1 MSEILL
7 KLLYYFYVFQSS
19 DQKHQILAM
28 SIRPDDHRRKWDRKE
43 YERKAQD
50 RVKATK
56 EEDQSDDGPV
66 SRELLKRR
74 DYKVDLDSKLG
85 KSVVISKTTPSSQ
98 SGGYYCNVCDCVVKD
113 SINFLDH
120 INGKKHQRN
129 LGMSMKVERSSLDQV
144 KERFQKNKKKMEEK
158 QKDYDLD
165 VKVREAKEEEDRYK
179 EYKREKRK
187 DRKRKAED
195 DVDEES
201 AGMSSEMAA
210 IMGFG
215 GFGGA
220 KKNN

>member
-1 MSEILL
+1 M
-7 KLLYYFYVFQSS
+7 
-19 DQKHQILAM
+19 
-28 SIRPDDHRRKWDRKE
+28 RPDDHRRKWDRGQ
-43 YERKAQD
+43 YERLAQD
-50 RVKATK
+50 RIKSISK
-56 EEDQSDDGPV
+56 DEDKSDEAPS

-144 KERFQKNKKKMEEK
+144 KQRFQQNKKKMEEK
-158 QKDYDLD
+158 QKDYELD
-165 VKVREAKEEEDRYK
+165 ARVREAKEEEERYK

-187 DRKRKAED
+187 DRKRKAD
-195 DVDEES
+195 DDLDDT
-201 AGMSSEMAA
+201 ADADGISSEMAA
-210 IMGFG
+210 IMGFA
-215 GFGGA
+215 GFGGG